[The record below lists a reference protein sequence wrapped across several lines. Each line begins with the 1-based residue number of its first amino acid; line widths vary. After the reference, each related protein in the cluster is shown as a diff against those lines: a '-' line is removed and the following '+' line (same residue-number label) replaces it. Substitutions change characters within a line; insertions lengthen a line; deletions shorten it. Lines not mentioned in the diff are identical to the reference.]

1 MEDKI
6 KIFKALGDETRI
18 NILHLINKKSM
29 CAKGIAR
36 ELSISESAVSQ
47 QIKIL
52 RDANLVIGY
61 KIGYHIVYDLNI
73 EQLESINILID
84 YIVNDDN
91 NIKIKE
97 NIYEKC
103 NKICKHAKCINNK
116 NLKEENIMRI
126 CFPVKNNEGVKS
138 VPYGHF
144 GTAPT
149 FVICDLEKDEVTT
162 VGNGDLGHEHGKCQP
177 IKALSGEI
185 VDAVVVG
192 GIGAGAIS
200 KLNSMGIKVYK
211 AIDGDIEANLE
222 ALKKGELKEF
232 SSTHTCNHHGC
243 SH

>member
-47 QIKIL
+47 QIKVL
-52 RDANLVIGY
+52 KDSNLVIAY
-61 KIGYHIVYDLNI
+61 KIGYQIVYDLNI

-84 YIVNDDN
+84 YIVNDYN
-91 NIKIKE
+91 NIKTKE

-149 FVICDLEKDEVTT
+149 FVICDLEKDEATT
-162 VGNGDLGHEHGKCQP
+162 VGNGDLGHEHA
-177 IKALSGEI
+177 IKALSGEV

>member
-1 MEDKI
+1 MEERI

-18 NILHLINKKSM
+18 NILHLIRDKSM

-36 ELSISESAVSQ
+36 ELEISESAVSQ

-52 RDANLVIGY
+52 KEANLVIGY

-73 EQLESINILID
+73 ENLLSVNTLID

-91 NIKIKE
+91 INKNITP
-97 NIYEKC
+97 YEKC
-103 NKICKHAKCINNK
+103 VKGCKHIKCMNNK
-116 NLKEENIMRI
+116 KLEEEKVMRI
-126 CFPVKNNEGVKS
+126 CFPVKSNEGVKS
-138 VPYGHF
+138 IPYGHF

-149 FVICDLEKDEVTT
+149 FVICDLEKNEITT

-177 IKALSGEI
+177 IKALSGEV

-192 GIGAGAIS
+192 GIGAGAIN

-211 AIDGDIEANLE
+211 ALEGTIEANLE
-222 ALKKGELKEF
+222 AFKKGELKEF
-232 SSTHTCNHHGC
+232 SRTHTCSHDGCNH
-243 SH
+243 

>member
-1 MEDKI
+1 MEEKI

-18 NILHLINKKSM
+18 NILHLIRDKSM

-36 ELSISESAVSQ
+36 ELEISESAVSQ

-52 RDANLVIGY
+52 KEANLVIGY

-73 EQLESINILID
+73 ENLLSVNTLID
-84 YIVNDDN
+84 YIIKDDN
-91 NIKIKE
+91 INKKIKPY
-97 NIYEKC
+97 NKC
-103 NKICKHAKCINNK
+103 IRGCKHAKCMNNK
-116 NLKEENIMRI
+116 NLEEEEVMRI

-138 VPYGHF
+138 IPYGHF

-149 FVICDLEKDEVTT
+149 FVICDLEKNEITT

-177 IKALSGEI
+177 IKALSGEV

-192 GIGAGAIS
+192 GIGAGAIN

-211 AIDGDIEANLE
+211 ALDGDIEANLE
-222 ALKKGELKEF
+222 AFKKGELKEF

>member
-6 KIFKALGDETRI
+6 KIFKALGDETSI

-47 QIKIL
+47 QIKVL
-52 RDANLVIGY
+52 KDSNLVIAY
-61 KIGYHIVYDLNI
+61 KIGYQIVYDLNI

-91 NIKIKE
+91 NIKTKE

-126 CFPVKNNEGVKS
+126 CFPVKNNEGVK
-138 VPYGHF
+138 
-144 GTAPT
+144 
-149 FVICDLEKDEVTT
+149 DEVTT

-177 IKALSGEI
+177 IKALSGEV

-211 AIDGDIEANLE
+211 AIDGDIEVNLE
-222 ALKKGELKEF
+222 SLKKGELKEF

>member
-47 QIKIL
+47 QIKVL
-52 RDANLVIGY
+52 KDSNLVIAY
-61 KIGYHIVYDLNI
+61 KIGYQIVYDLNI

-84 YIVNDDN
+84 YIVNDYN
-91 NIKIKE
+91 NIKTKE

-162 VGNGDLGHEHGKCQP
+162 VGNGDLGHEHA
-177 IKALSGEI
+177 IKALSGEV

-211 AIDGDIEANLE
+211 AIDGDIEVNLE
-222 ALKKGELKEF
+222 SLKKGELKEF

>member
-1 MEDKI
+1 MEEKI

-18 NILHLINKKSM
+18 KILHLIRKKTM

-52 RDANLVIGY
+52 KEANLVIGY

-73 EQLESINILID
+73 EELESINSLID

-91 NIKIKE
+91 NIKTKE
-97 NIYEKC
+97 NTYEKC
-103 NKICKHAKCINNK
+103 IKVCKHAKCMNNK
-116 NLKEENIMRI
+116 NLKEENVMRI
-126 CFPVKNNEGVKS
+126 CFPVKTNEGVKS
-138 VPYGHF
+138 IPYGHF

-149 FVICDLEKDEVTT
+149 FVICDLEKNEVTT

-177 IKALSGEI
+177 IKALSGEV

-192 GIGAGAIS
+192 GIGAGAIN

-211 AIDGDIEANLE
+211 AIDGNIETNLE
-222 ALKKGELKEF
+222 AFKKRELKEF
-232 SSTHTCNHHGC
+232 SSTHACNHHGC

>member
-6 KIFKALGDETRI
+6 KIFKALGDETSI

-47 QIKIL
+47 QIKVL
-52 RDANLVIGY
+52 KDSNLVIAY
-61 KIGYHIVYDLNI
+61 KIGYQIVYDLNI

-84 YIVNDDN
+84 YIVNDYN
-91 NIKIKE
+91 NIKTKE

-149 FVICDLEKDEVTT
+149 FVICDLEKDEATT
-162 VGNGDLGHEHGKCQP
+162 VGNGDLGHEHA
-177 IKALSGEI
+177 IKALSGEV

-192 GIGAGAIS
+192 GIGAIAIS

>member
-1 MEDKI
+1 
-6 KIFKALGDETRI
+6 
-18 NILHLINKKSM
+18 
-29 CAKGIAR
+29 
-36 ELSISESAVSQ
+36 
-47 QIKIL
+47 
-52 RDANLVIGY
+52 
-61 KIGYHIVYDLNI
+61 
-73 EQLESINILID
+73 
-84 YIVNDDN
+84 
-91 NIKIKE
+91 
-97 NIYEKC
+97 
-103 NKICKHAKCINNK
+103 
-116 NLKEENIMRI
+116 MRI

-177 IKALSGEI
+177 IKALSGEV
-185 VDAVVVG
+185 VDAVVIG
-192 GIGAGAIS
+192 GIGAGAIG

-211 AIDGDIEANLE
+211 AIEGDIEANLE

>member
-6 KIFKALGDETRI
+6 KIFKALGDETSI

-47 QIKIL
+47 QIKVL
-52 RDANLVIGY
+52 KDSNLVIAY
-61 KIGYHIVYDLNI
+61 KIGYQIVYDLNI

-84 YIVNDDN
+84 YIVNDYN
-91 NIKIKE
+91 NIKTKE

-149 FVICDLEKDEVTT
+149 FVICDLEKDEATT
-162 VGNGDLGHEHGKCQP
+162 VGNGDLGHEHA
-177 IKALSGEI
+177 IKALSGEV

-211 AIDGDIEANLE
+211 AIDGDIEVNLE
-222 ALKKGELKEF
+222 SLKKGELKEF

>member
-6 KIFKALGDETRI
+6 KIFKALGDETSI

-47 QIKIL
+47 QIKVL
-52 RDANLVIGY
+52 KDSNLVIAY
-61 KIGYHIVYDLNI
+61 KIGYQIVYDLNI

-84 YIVNDDN
+84 YIVNDYN
-91 NIKIKE
+91 NIKTKE

-162 VGNGDLGHEHGKCQP
+162 VGNGDLGHEHA
-177 IKALSGEI
+177 IKALSGEV